1 MQKTEWFH
9 SDGLLPQSC
18 APIKLQMITEAVL
31 KKLLISCISGFL
43 FGSTHRCLLVSG
55 LVTCFVSIWDTCLT
69 LTTVAGLVE
78 TAPCIDYSVY
88 KQQIS
93 RWYQR
98 LRFFFLLNEG
108 VVVFCLLCC
117 FVKKDIKKM
126 FKKNLLKPF
135 RCNSTFSIL
144 VKAHFNVPTRQG
156 HNSVYLQ
163 LSIRCCGC
171 KYRLTLL
178 HHFIFFD
185 LSLELSLFSLIIT
198 TRFI

>member
-1 MQKTEWFH
+1 MY
-9 SDGLLPQSC
+9 L
-18 APIKLQMITEAVL
+18 
-31 KKLLISCISGFL
+31 
-43 FGSTHRCLLVSG
+43 RLLVR
-55 LVTCFVSIWDTCLT
+55 LHTQVLACFWLSNLFCFHLGHLPHPDDCGRFSRNCTMHRLLCVQ
-69 LTTVAGLVE
+69 TTDLEVVPMVE
-78 TAPCIDYSVY
+78 V
-88 KQQIS
+88 
-93 RWYQR
+93 
-98 LRFFFLLNEG
+98 FFLLNEG

-144 VKAHFNVPTRQG
+144 VKAHFNVPTSQS

-198 TRFI
+198 TRFIWVRSQFMYFW

>member
-1 MQKTEWFH
+1 
-9 SDGLLPQSC
+9 
-18 APIKLQMITEAVL
+18 
-31 KKLLISCISGFL
+31 
-43 FGSTHRCLLVSG
+43 
-55 LVTCFVSIWDTCLT
+55 
-69 LTTVAGLVE
+69 
-78 TAPCIDYSVY
+78 
-88 KQQIS
+88 
-93 RWYQR
+93 
-98 LRFFFLLNEG
+98 
-108 VVVFCLLCC
+108 
-117 FVKKDIKKM
+117 M

-144 VKAHFNVPTRQG
+144 VKAHFNVPTSQS

-198 TRFI
+198 TRFIWVRSQFMYFW